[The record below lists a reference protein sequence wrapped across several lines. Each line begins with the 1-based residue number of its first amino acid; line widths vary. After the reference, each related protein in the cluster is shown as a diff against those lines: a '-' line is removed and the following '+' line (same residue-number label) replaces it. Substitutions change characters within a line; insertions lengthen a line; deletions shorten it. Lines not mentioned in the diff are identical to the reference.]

1 MTDLSALY
9 EHWSFSINNLPNI
22 RLKINFEL
30 FAEAKPQK
38 VCLNLNAGTG
48 LKGEAINTKYSISSP
63 RPFHSLQF
71 RGVCFALLLTCVI
84 S

>member
-48 LKGEAINTKYSISSP
+48 LKGEAVNTKYSVPLGPFTRSSLAE
-63 RPFHSLQF
+63 F
-71 RGVCFALLLTCVI
+71 VLLFC
-84 S
+84 